1 MRAIMTMMALAG
13 ANEMRKKSDFF
24 GLLSLTIKN
33 LSPDIRIETSGTRHN
48 ALDDAVSQAHH
59 LIKIFNNNSLEINE

>member
-13 ANEMRKKSDFF
+13 ANELGKESDFF

-33 LSPDIRIETSGTRHN
+33 FLLAGADEPGGGGNCSFTKLDRIASQ
-48 ALDDAVSQAHH
+48 VSSI
-59 LIKIFNNNSLEINE
+59 LCVCL